1 MWTTNKTAIKQGHT
15 GLKNQSINKS
25 ERNPNEV
32 IYMIKMCSVHIN
44 NIKAYLNKCNLNPC
58 GLAYTGK
65 TQTAEYRSNR
75 CLDDQIP
82 LTSIVIV

>member
-1 MWTTNKTAIKQGHT
+1 
-15 GLKNQSINKS
+15 
-25 ERNPNEV
+25 
-32 IYMIKMCSVHIN
+32 MIKMCSVHIN
-44 NIKAYLNKCNLNPC
+44 NIKAYLNKCYLNPC